1 MRLKTAKPIMPAPN
15 IRRLEGSGTLVHLP
29 GSLVLYAKT
38 VPEEPCVDPSMPRV
52 AKGAESPNCVSM
64 LSADE
69 HGAPHAPTN
78 QETICP
84 WLPVTKKILIPLE
97 RLNVWEPSD
106 IEKAKS
112 GSVAVG
118 VPNPP
123 YP

>member
-1 MRLKTAKPIMPAPN
+1 MRLKTAKPTMPAPN
-15 IRRLEGSGTLVHLP
+15 ITRLEGSGTLVHLP
-29 GSLVLYAKT
+29 GSLALYAKT
-38 VPEEPCVDPSMPRV
+38 SPYEPCVDPSQPRV
-52 AKGAESPNCVSM
+52 VSM
-64 LSADE
+64 LRADE
-69 HGAPHAPTN
+69 QGAPHAPTN

-84 WLPVTKKILIPLE
+84 WFPVTKKILIPLE
-97 RLNVWEPSD
+97 RFNVWEPSD